1 MGICQQRPLVSAKK
15 QSRKRRTCRSVC
27 PVHRSLLYPVLG
39 GTRQYLFVRN
49 KVQTRQASIKFSQAY
64 ISPAANGQAYE
75 EMCPQ
80 VVWFTAL
87 CHPDMQDCARD
98 LCSRTVMMA
107 ILDHSL
113 DLTAPKSQRL
123 SMQVL
128 HRLVSC
134 SHFRLQL
141 AARITGWLAISA
153 LSTQIVLNSFF
164 FFFCCRC
171 SCSRAVTFLKGFNE
185 DWSSVDF
192 TLYKC
197 HCIANCD
204 RRCCAA
210 QGQG

>member
-113 DLTAPKSQRL
+113 DLTAPKSQCL
-123 SMQVL
+123 CTQVL

-141 AARITGWLAISA
+141 AGTNHWMACHKRSFNVDCVELF
-153 LSTQIVLNSFF
+153 NSFFF

-185 DWSSVDF
+185 DIVP
-192 TLYKC
+192 LY
-197 HCIANCD
+197 
-204 RRCCAA
+204 R
-210 QGQG
+210 